1 MRLATYHRRSLWHYR
16 RTNLA
21 VVLGAAVATS
31 ALTGALIVGDSMR
44 ASLRDVA
51 LGRLGKVDHALVA
64 QRFFREALAA
74 EIAKGSPFSQSRIK
88 ALVYEGLGSEVGP
101 HMQRHTKALAE
112 CFKSSDH
119 QEGVAAFLERREAEF
134 TGT

>member
-1 MRLATYHRRSLWHYR
+1 MR
-16 RTNLA
+16 
-21 VVLGAAVATS
+21 
-31 ALTGALIVGDSMR
+31 
-44 ASLRDVA
+44 
-51 LGRLGKVDHALVA
+51 
-64 QRFFREALAA
+64 
-74 EIAKGSPFSQSRIK
+74 AKGSPFSQSRIK